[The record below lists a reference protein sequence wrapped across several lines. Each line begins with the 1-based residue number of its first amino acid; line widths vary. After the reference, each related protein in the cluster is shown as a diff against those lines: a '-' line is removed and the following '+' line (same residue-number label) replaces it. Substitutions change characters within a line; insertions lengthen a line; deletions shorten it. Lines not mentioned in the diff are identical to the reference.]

1 MLLWSVL
8 KILIF
13 VVLVVALTLGVGFLM
28 ESSDMMLITFAG
40 REFVLTPLSAVIG
53 ALVLLLAVFV
63 ILRVAGFLVALIRFF
78 NGDET
83 AISRYFNRRAERKGY
98 QALSEGM
105 LALASG
111 EGRLAIRKAERAE
124 GYLKRPELTNL
135 LVAQAAEMAGDTA
148 KATET
153 YKKLLA
159 EDTTRFVGIRGLMKQ
174 KLDAGD
180 TDTALKLAEKAFG
193 LRPQHVE
200 VQDTLLRLQA
210 GAEDW
215 AGARKTL
222 AAKLKSNALPRDVHK
237 RRDAVLALADARD
250 ALAEGKI
257 ETAQKEATEANRL
270 SPDLVPAAVM
280 AARMAISDGK
290 PRVATRV
297 IRKAWDA
304 TPHPDLAAAFAEIEP
319 EETPAARLKRFRVLL
334 AAHPG
339 SDEVKLLDAE
349 LHIAAEDYAG
359 ARRALGDL
367 ADTHPTARALTIM
380 AAIERG
386 EGGEDRVVRAWLAK
400 AVTASRGSQ
409 WTCENCGHV
418 HANWQPV
425 CAHCDSFDTLAWA
438 EAPQSESA
446 LAGTAQMLP
455 LIVGALED
463 RREDAAEDQPAEESR
478 EDTDETAPA
487 EPEATEVTEAE
498 ILDAEAIA
506 EEQQKDPHAP
516 GHIPPDMGEVRA
528 EDETGPRSRP
538 AAN

>member
-8 KILIF
+8 KIIIF
-13 VVLVVALTLGVGFLM
+13 LLVVVALTFGVGYLLD
-28 ESSDMMLITFAG
+28 SSDVLLITVAG
-40 REFVLTPLSAVIG
+40 REFALTPLSGLIA
-53 ALVLLLAVFV
+53 AAFLLLAVY
-63 ILRVAGFLVALIRFF
+63 VALKLIGLLVATIRFL

-83 AISRYFNRRAERKGY
+83 AVSRYFNRRAERKGY

-148 KATET
+148 KAAET

-159 EDTTRFVGIRGLMKQ
+159 DTTTRFVGIRGLMKQ

-180 TDTALKLAEKAFG
+180 TETALKLAEKAFAI
-193 LRPQHVE
+193 RPAHVE

-257 ETAQKEATEANRL
+257 EAARKEAAEANRL

-280 AARMAISDGK
+280 AARMAIKDGQPK
-290 PRVATRV
+290 VATRV

-304 TPHPDLAAAFAEIEP
+304 APHPDLAAAFAEIEP
-319 EETPAARLKRFRVLL
+319 EETPAARIKRFRVLL
-334 AAHPG
+334 ARHPA
-339 SDEVKLLDAE
+339 SAEVKLLEAE
-349 LHIAAEDYAG
+349 LHIAAGDYAA
-359 ARRALGDL
+359 ARKALGDL
-367 ADTHPTARALTIM
+367 PETDPTARSLTIM

-386 EGGEDRVVRAWLAK
+386 EGGEDRVVRGWLAR
-400 AVTASRGSQ
+400 AVTASRGPQ
-409 WTCENCGHV
+409 WTCEACGHV
-418 HANWQPV
+418 HAQWQPV
-425 CAHCDSFDTLAWA
+425 CAHCERFDTLSWA
-438 EAPQSESA
+438 VAPQSESA

-463 RREDAAEDQPAEESR
+463 RRDAPEEAEQTPSGQ
-478 EDTDETAPA
+478 
-487 EPEATEVTEAE
+487 EPEEAPEPE
-498 ILDAEAIA
+498 IIAPDAEQA
-506 EEQQKDPHAP
+506 ERDLDPHGP
-516 GHIPPDMGEVRA
+516 GHLPPDMGELSTEADNAQEPRA
-528 EDETGPRSRP
+528 S
-538 AAN
+538 AN

>member
-8 KILIF
+8 KIIIF
-13 VVLVVALTLGVGFLM
+13 LTVVVAAAFGVGYLLET
-28 ESSDMMLITFAG
+28 ESMLLITVAG
-40 REFVLTPLSAVIG
+40 REFALTPLSGVI
-53 ALVLLLAVFV
+53 AAVLLLLLVY
-63 ILRVAGFLVALIRFF
+63 VALKLLGLLVATIRFL

-98 QALSEGM
+98 QALSESM

-135 LVAQAAEMAGDTA
+135 LVAQAAEMAGDSA
-148 KATET
+148 KAAET

-159 EDTTRFVGIRGLMKQ
+159 DDTTRFVGIRGLMKQ

-180 TDTALKLAEKAFG
+180 TDTALKLAEKAFA
-193 LRPQHVE
+193 LRPQHHE
-200 VQDTLLRLQA
+200 VQDTLLTLQA
-210 GAEDW
+210 GHEDW

-222 AAKLKSNALPRDVHK
+222 AAKLKAGALPRDVHK

-257 ETAQKEATEANRL
+257 DTASKEANEANRL

-280 AARMAISDGK
+280 AARMAIEEGK
-290 PRVATRV
+290 PKVANRV

-304 TPHPDLAAAFAEIEP
+304 APHPDLAAAFASIEP
-319 EETPAARLKRFRVLL
+319 EETPAARIKRFRVLL
-334 AAHPG
+334 AKHPA
-339 SDEVKLLDAE
+339 DPEVKLLESE
-349 LHIAAEDYAG
+349 LHIAAEDYAA
-359 ARRALGDL
+359 ARKALGDL
-367 ADTHPTARALTIM
+367 PESTPTARSLTIM

-386 EGGEDRVVRAWLAK
+386 EGSEDRVVRGWLAK
-400 AVTASRGSQ
+400 AITASRGPQ

-418 HANWQPV
+418 HATWQPV
-425 CAHCDSFDTLAWA
+425 CEHCDSFDTLAWT

-446 LAGTAQMLP
+446 FAGTAQMLP

-463 RREDAAEDQPAEESR
+463 HRDEPEIEDPEPEIVDAEPV
-478 EDTDETAPA
+478 EDTP
-487 EPEATEVTEAE
+487 TEVTE
-498 ILDAEAIA
+498 DMV
-506 EEQQKDPHAP
+506 EENDPHAP
-516 GHIPPDMGEVRA
+516 GHVLPDMGEVSDDA
-528 EDETGPRSRP
+528 ETPEPART